1 MFVVVWVAIVNVMS
15 AEGLSDLVLTLITL
29 GFFVLGSLG
38 GLLKFG
44 RLAGLTA
51 LSILGGMSVGMRLVL
66 MREGLLLRPT
76 GLNWIVVVVCAVAGF
91 AVTLLRQRIGI
102 VRAIFPDA
110 ISR

>member
-15 AEGLSDLVLTLITL
+15 AEGFSDLVLTLTTL

-102 VRAIFPDA
+102 VRAIFPNA